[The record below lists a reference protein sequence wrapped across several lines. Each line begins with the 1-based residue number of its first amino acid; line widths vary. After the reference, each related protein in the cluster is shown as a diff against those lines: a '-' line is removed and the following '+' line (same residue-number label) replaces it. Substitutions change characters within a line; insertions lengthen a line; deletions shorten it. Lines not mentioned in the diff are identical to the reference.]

1 MPHDTKILADR
12 LRAPV
17 ERRCEFQRGD
27 VIAADSDRC
36 QRASCVPMVHLHP
49 LPCSDGESLFGA
61 TGLHARATAHGPI
74 RTSARNHFGP
84 VRGIAVQPLHPAG
97 LTLQPEEPGAMS
109 AVTCEFSIRQRS
121 SCSEVVEGTALPERA
136 CRRRRPSSSE
146 PSWLSTSQIRCVMQ
160 RGRFVNHRR
169 RSDGAAEGQ

>member
-1 MPHDTKILADR
+1 M
-12 LRAPV
+12 
-17 ERRCEFQRGD
+17 
-27 VIAADSDRC
+27 
-36 QRASCVPMVHLHP
+36 
-49 LPCSDGESLFGA
+49 
-61 TGLHARATAHGPI
+61 
-74 RTSARNHFGP
+74 
-84 VRGIAVQPLHPAG
+84 QPLHPTG

-146 PSWLSTSQIRCVMQ
+146 EPSWLSTSQIRCVMQ